1 MTDHEKINR
10 VHAFCLRLEEDAEHG
25 VELAQAVP
33 DSEALEAARKTRAA
47 ARRAVAI
54 TDAAR
59 DGDEG
64 AIAACL
70 KVWER
75 MESDPLWALVKII
88 CDEGPAVDV
97 AKKGDA

>member
-1 MTDHEKINR
+1 MTDREKINR

-33 DSEALEAARKTRAA
+33 DSEALERARSTRAS

-75 MESDPLWALVKII
+75 METDPLWALVKII
-88 CDEGPAVDV
+88 CDEGPMVVDE
-97 AKKGDA
+97 KGGKA